1 MGLVAEAQEDVI
13 RALEELKAAVVNAK
27 DSTEYLNTEV
37 SSLDGKMR
45 MLERSAGLVYTPFRA
60 SLYEY
65 AAENKAA
72 WASQNAS
79 TQ

>member
-1 MGLVAEAQEDVI
+1 MGLVEEAQDDVI
-13 RALEELKAAVVNAK
+13 RALEELKGAVVNAR

-37 SSLDGKMR
+37 STLDSKMR
-45 MLERSAGLVYTPFRA
+45 VLERSAGLVYTPFRA

-72 WASQNAS
+72 WVSHNTS
-79 TQ
+79 R